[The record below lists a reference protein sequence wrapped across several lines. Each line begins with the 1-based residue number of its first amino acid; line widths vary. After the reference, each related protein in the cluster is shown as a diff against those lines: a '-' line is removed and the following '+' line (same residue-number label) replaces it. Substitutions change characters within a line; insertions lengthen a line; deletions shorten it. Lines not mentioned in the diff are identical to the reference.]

1 MKRNFII
8 FGFIGLS
15 LVSLLFFAISSNSK
29 IKIND
34 DEGIL
39 TLTFD
44 DGLKS
49 QYEVAF
55 KEMRKYGYKGSLFLI
70 ANRSG
75 LFEGKELMT
84 FQEAREMQSEGWEIG
99 SHSLT
104 HNFHNRSTNL
114 SDEGLENELKKS
126 KEILE
131 ERGFEI
137 KTFAFPFGGY
147 NTKVIEKTKNIILR
161 QNL

>member
-15 LVSLLFFAISSNSK
+15 LISLLFFAVSPNSK
-29 IKIND
+29 VKINGED
-34 DEGIL
+34 GIL
-39 TLTFD
+39 TLAFD
-44 DGLKS
+44 DGFKS
-49 QYEVAF
+49 QYEIVF
-55 KEMRKYGYKGSLFLI
+55 KEMQEYGYRGSLFLV
-70 ANRSG
+70 ANWTG

-84 FQEAREMQSEGWEIG
+84 FQEARKMQSGGWEIG

-104 HNFHNRSTNL
+104 HNFHNRLTKL
-114 SDEGLENELKKS
+114 SDEELENELKKS

-137 KTFAFPFGGY
+137 KPDFA
-147 NTKVIEKTKNIILR
+147 T
-161 QNL
+161 